1 MAISNSSK
9 IWFSPKPTKD
19 GVYRYDI
26 VINGVTVFVG
36 NTYLTANQN
45 PIIDIAGVLKQ
56 FVDVNKPPYSAIGEL
71 SGVYKNIDV
80 KLYLDNNVY
89 TNSTSQ
95 FFIYE
100 SPNYNSDIT
109 TPILSNLSVEGIN
122 TMPMLQGW
130 DYFPKRGYL
139 LPTYPAV
146 ASDVFT
152 FDMICAMQN
161 QPFTHNIKIYY
172 DNGLMYQPQTIQL
185 AGGGCYQYSLPLNWL
200 LQDMSGSNLEYNAI
214 DELFNFSDFD
224 SDYTFTDS
232 SVVYSETLDE
242 EGDTYLMRTYGNI
255 YCVDEEADINNAKHI
270 VNFHSKIYHK
280 TGGVDTVNFIRDGV
294 NNYSYNYVFNN
305 ILNIDKISVV
315 FVNDDD
321 TETILDVSPDMT
333 VWNKINAND
342 NAKDSLTIS
351 LMMKPNGE
359 FIVNEYITIQTQ
371 RIVVNMT
378 ATICDAKHINIST
391 QLSEI
396 SNNRY
401 DYKIANFDSKSRY
414 FLKWKDRYG
423 MPQVQPFG
431 GTYKYS
437 EDITKNTITNHLNTN
452 KIVDITTKS
461 KWLLNTKWIKQE
473 FYPFYESIFVSPYL
487 ILYDAKED
495 KQYSVILTNTEYE
508 EKTFNNQNRQ
518 LFNLQLTVE
527 LDTSET
533 MVY

>member
-1 MAISNSSK
+1 MAISNSYK
-9 IWFSPKPTKD
+9 IWFSPKPNRD

-26 VINGVTVFVG
+26 LINGETVFVG

-56 FVDVNKPPYSAIGEL
+56 YVDVNKPPYSAIGEL
-71 SGVYKNIDV
+71 SGIFKNISV

-89 TNSTSQ
+89 TNSTTN

-100 SPNYNSDIT
+100 NPNYNSDIT
-109 TPILSNLSVEGIN
+109 TPILSNLLNEGIN

-130 DYFPKRGYL
+130 DYFAKRGYL

-152 FDMICAMQN
+152 FDMVCAMQN
-161 QPFTHNIKIYY
+161 QPFKQDIKIYY
-172 DNGLMYQPQTIQL
+172 NNGLMYQPQSVQL

-200 LQDMSGSNLEYNAI
+200 LQDISGSNLEYNAI
-214 DELFNFSDFD
+214 DDLFNFSEFD
-224 SDYTFTDS
+224 SDYIYSDS

-242 EGDTYLMRTYGNI
+242 EGDIYLMRTYGNI
-255 YCVDEEADINNAKHI
+255 YCIGEDANINNAKHI
-270 VNFHSKIYHK
+270 TNFYSKIYYK
-280 TGGVDTVNFIRDGV
+280 TGGVDTVNFMRDGA

-315 FVNDDD
+315 LVNDDN
-321 TETILDVSPDMT
+321 TETILDVLPDMR

-351 LMMKPNGE
+351 LIMQQNGE
-359 FIVNEYITIQTQ
+359 YIVNEYITIQTQ
-371 RIVVNMT
+371 RIVVDMT
-378 ATICDAKHINIST
+378 ATICDVKHMNIST

-423 MPQVQPFG
+423 MPMVQPFG
-431 GTYKYS
+431 GTYKYG
-437 EDITKNTITNHLNTN
+437 EDITKNTITNHLNTR

>member
-56 FVDVNKPPYSAIGEL
+56 FVDVNEPPYSSLGEL

-89 TNSTSQ
+89 TNSISQ

-100 SPNYNSDIT
+100 NPNFNSDIT
-109 TPILSNLSVEGIN
+109 TPILSNLKVEGIN

-172 DNGLMYQPQTIQL
+172 NNGLMYQPQSIQL

-200 LQDMSGSNLEYNAI
+200 LQDVSGTNIEYNAI
-214 DELFNFSDFD
+214 SELFNFSEFA

-242 EGDTYLMRTYGNI
+242 EGDIYLMRTYGNI

-270 VNFHSKIYHK
+270 VNFYSKVYYT

-305 ILNIDKISVV
+305 ILNIDRISVIL
-315 FVNDDD
+315 VNDDN
-321 TETILDVSPDMT
+321 TETILDVSPNLT
-333 VWNKINAND
+333 AWNKINAKD

-351 LMMKPNGE
+351 LMMQQNGE
-359 FIVNEYITIQTQ
+359 NIVNEYITIQTQ
-371 RIVVNMT
+371 RIVVDMT
-378 ATICDAKHINIST
+378 ATVCDVKHMNIST

-431 GTYKYS
+431 GTYKYG

-452 KIVDITTKS
+452 KIVNITTKS

>member
-1 MAISNSSK
+1 
-9 IWFSPKPTKD
+9 
-19 GVYRYDI
+19 
-26 VINGVTVFVG
+26 
-36 NTYLTANQN
+36 
-45 PIIDIAGVLKQ
+45 
-56 FVDVNKPPYSAIGEL
+56 
-71 SGVYKNIDV
+71 
-80 KLYLDNNVY
+80 
-89 TNSTSQ
+89 
-95 FFIYE
+95 
-100 SPNYNSDIT
+100 
-109 TPILSNLSVEGIN
+109 
-122 TMPMLQGW
+122 
-130 DYFPKRGYL
+130 
-139 LPTYPAV
+139 
-146 ASDVFT
+146 
-152 FDMICAMQN
+152 
-161 QPFTHNIKIYY
+161 
-172 DNGLMYQPQTIQL
+172 MYQPQTIQL

-200 LQDMSGSNLEYNAI
+200 LQDMSGSNLEYNDI
-214 DELFNFSDFD
+214 DELFNFSEFD
-224 SDYTFTDS
+224 SDYTYSDS

-242 EGDTYLMRTYGNI
+242 EGDIYLMRTYGNI
-255 YCVDEEADINNAKHI
+255 YCINEDLDINNAKHI
-270 VNFHSKIYHK
+270 VNFYSKIYYT

-305 ILNIDKISVV
+305 ILNIDRISVIL
-315 FVNDDD
+315 VNDDN
-321 TETILDVSPDMT
+321 TETVLDVSPNLT
-333 VWNKINAND
+333 AWNKINAKD

-351 LMMKPNGE
+351 LMMQQNGE
-359 FIVNEYITIQTQ
+359 FIVNEYITIQTE
-371 RIVVNMT
+371 RIVVDMT
-378 ATICDAKHINIST
+378 ATICDAKQINIST

-423 MPQVQPFG
+423 MPMVQPFG
-431 GTYKYS
+431 GTYKYG
-437 EDITKNTITNHLNTN
+437 ENITKNTITNYLNTN